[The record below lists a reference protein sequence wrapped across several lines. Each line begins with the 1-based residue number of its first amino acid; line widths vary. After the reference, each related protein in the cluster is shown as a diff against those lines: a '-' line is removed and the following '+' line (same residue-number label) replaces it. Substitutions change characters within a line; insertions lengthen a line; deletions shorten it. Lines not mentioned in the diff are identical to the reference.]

1 VRDRLRET
9 TGGCTGL
16 RVAADFS
23 HYLHQIGN
31 PHFPQWPAIA
41 SGELN
46 LDPLDPDNL
55 ISRRI
60 VEAGLVGNG
69 HLRAAVPND
78 LPRGRG
84 SIQYPIADPRGDAA
98 TAALPN
104 GGMDRPWEPARLRP
118 WDTSDALTGRIPAS
132 TTSPRGRVRPQH
144 HGANPED
151 HTWPTRKP
159 HATLPRPKAPPTFP
173 RERPSPRATSA

>member
-1 VRDRLRET
+1 MET
-9 TGGCTGL
+9 TGGRTGL

-41 SGELN
+41 AGQLN

-55 ISRRI
+55 LSRRI
-60 VEAGLVGNG
+60 VEAGLVGKG

-78 LPRGRG
+78 LPRDRG
-84 SIQYPIADPRGDAA
+84 SIQYPIVDPRGDAA

-104 GGMDRPWEPARLRP
+104 GGMHRP
-118 WDTSDALTGRIPAS
+118 WDLHGCGPGESSIGRSSRISSHIPNA
-132 TTSPRGRVRPQH
+132 
-144 HGANPED
+144 
-151 HTWPTRKP
+151 
-159 HATLPRPKAPPTFP
+159 PRPGSRQSTWAT
-173 RERPSPRATSA
+173 ERRATSAWRRTATSTRIWLPSPSPMP

>member
-1 VRDRLRET
+1 MRDRLRET

-84 SIQYPIADPRGDAA
+84 SIQYPIADPRGDRRPAERRHGPA
-98 TAALPN
+98 VGACTAAAL
-104 GGMDRPWEPARLRP
+104 GHLRRLDWP
-118 WDTSDALTGRIPAS
+118 DTGFDDVT
-132 TTSPRGRVRPQH
+132 Q
-144 HGANPED
+144 
-151 HTWPTRKP
+151 W
-159 HATLPRPKAPPTFP
+159 
-173 RERPSPRATSA
+173 